1 MGRTSNFPADAA
13 VSIRDAADDAG
24 RGLDNCR
31 AGRLMLLLATVCA
44 ALYLSSRCR
53 NVQAAII
60 GSIVLCMLPTI
71 IYMVSSSNVADILR
85 CIFPS
90 GGIGLTNSFF
100 YD

>member
-1 MGRTSNFPADAA
+1 M
-13 VSIRDAADDAG
+13 
-24 RGLDNCR
+24 
-31 AGRLMLLLATVCA
+31 
-44 ALYLSSRCR
+44 
-53 NVQAAII
+53 QAAII

-100 YD
+100 YELMGLHFIHLGTGYIWTPYLIMGAAILEIPLFLVLTAVTYCRRESI